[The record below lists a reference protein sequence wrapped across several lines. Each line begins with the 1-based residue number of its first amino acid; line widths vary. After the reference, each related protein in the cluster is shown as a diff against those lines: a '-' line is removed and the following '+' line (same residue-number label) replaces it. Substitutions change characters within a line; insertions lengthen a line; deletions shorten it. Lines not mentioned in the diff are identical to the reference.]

1 MISQD
6 RLQEIVRHW
15 EATETLRR
23 GYPCPPRLHEF
34 AGGWVVWAQPPAD
47 APRQQ
52 PGSGHTVIIDRNT
65 GELTVVPGLPPQVAM
80 DRYVP
85 RRPLAVPDLPD
96 LPAPAFH
103 DGSAPPTPT
112 FPFSSFGPAPLPLA
126 VLRERAAAAAAELA
140 RLGVPAT
147 MPQLVATLTVDGRT
161 FEAAA
166 HTDDDEYDHHPA
178 VLRALAEIEPGARS
192 RGAARHPEL
201 VAASRALFSLSG
213 EEADP
218 AWAQHLLAGARL
230 ELRRLREAADPAVV
244 EPARSCHTC
253 ATVLTGLGLPGEPPR
268 DLLAPPPG
276 ERPPGG
282 DGIVVPLLVEAFA
295 ATAAVPGARHRLT
308 ALPFLVEVL
317 LPYAP
322 MTAVLQ
328 SASGAQQRLEPYT
341 LNAWVHQH
349 TADTLGDLAERI
361 GARLFPIGTEEG
373 GYYALLAVD
382 ELRRVYAVDHAGAW
396 FLGADLPSALHA
408 LNTGAATP
416 RVRADGSW

>member
-15 EATETLRR
+15 GATETLRR
-23 GYPCPPRLHEF
+23 GHLCQPRLYEF
-34 AGGWVVWAQPPAD
+34 DGGWVVWSPPPAD
-47 APRQQ
+47 APEAQ
-52 PGSGHTVIIDRNT
+52 PGSGETVIIDRNT
-65 GELTVVPGLPPQVAM
+65 GELSVVPGLPPQVAM

-85 RRPLAVPDLPD
+85 RPPLELPD
-96 LPAPAFH
+96 LPTPPRFDASTPP
-103 DGSAPPTPT
+103 APPA
-112 FPFSSFGPAPLPLA
+112 FPFSTFGPAPLPPA

-140 RLGVPAT
+140 RLGVEARL
-147 MPQLVATLTVDGRT
+147 PQVAAALTVDGRT

-178 VLRALAEIEPGARS
+178 VLRALAEIPAAARS

-201 VAASRALFSLSG
+201 IAASRALFSLAG

-218 AWAQHLLAGARL
+218 AWLAHLLAEATL
-230 ELRRLREAADPAVV
+230 DLRRLREAADPAEVQ
-244 EPARSCHTC
+244 PAHACHTC

-268 DLLAPPPG
+268 DVVTPSLP
-276 ERPPGG
+276 EREPGG
-282 DGIVVPLLVEAFA
+282 AEYIAPILVEALS

-322 MTAVLQ
+322 MTPVLQ
-328 SASGAQQRLEPYT
+328 SSPGAQQRVESYT
-341 LNAWVHQH
+341 INAWVSEH

-373 GYYALLAVD
+373 GYYGLLAID

-396 FLGADLPSALHA
+396 FLGVDLPSALHT